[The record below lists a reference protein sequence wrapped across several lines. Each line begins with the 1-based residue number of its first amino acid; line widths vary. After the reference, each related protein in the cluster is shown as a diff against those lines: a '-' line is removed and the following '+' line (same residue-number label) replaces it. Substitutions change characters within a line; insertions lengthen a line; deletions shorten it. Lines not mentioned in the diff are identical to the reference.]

1 MDSKPKSRPSPSA
14 AESQNADGQPGSPPI
29 SSRRDSD
36 HHREVQQLYEEME
49 QQIHRE
55 KQQLQ
60 AQVGFPQAACS
71 FPLPWTPLLGQA
83 AGPVTGQLGAARG
96 YWEWVLSYP

>member
-1 MDSKPKSRPSPSA
+1 
-14 AESQNADGQPGSPPI
+14 
-29 SSRRDSD
+29 
-36 HHREVQQLYEEME
+36 ME